1 MASALVGYGVGIGIA
16 LAVSAGSLKGTTAI
30 LLPWPL
36 VTGLAVATGVMCLVA
51 SVVSINKAT
60 RIDPAMVF
68 RN

>member
-1 MASALVGYGVGIGIA
+1 MLTIAERRRLVVAIA
-16 LAVSAGSLKGTTAI
+16 LTVSRASLEGTTAI
-30 LLPWPL
+30 LIPWPL
-36 VTGLAVATGVMCLVA
+36 SVALAVLTAGMCLIA